1 MDDLRVEQRPGVDAV
16 SEAELSSRTEAS
28 VQRRLRRRQ
37 FVLRFVSV
45 VLLVALWEL
54 VSRLVPYK
62 AIVSPGE
69 TMATIWRELVS
80 GELMTNLGF
89 TMRRVAIAF
98 GLAMLLGTLIGVG
111 IGAYRVVDSLLSIWV
126 TVFITVPGLIWL
138 VVGYVAFGIRG
149 DGGAIFGVV
158 TMVTPTVMVTVVQ
171 GTKALDRH
179 LSEMARSYGHGTRS
193 MLTRVVL
200 PQLLPYEF
208 AAARYGLA
216 LTWHMVLFAEIIGRP
231 NGFGFKIYFNYQI
244 SFIPG
249 IWAYG
254 IAFVIIALF
263 LEYGVL
269 ATLQRRLFRWR
280 QESTI

>member
-1 MDDLRVEQRPGVDAV
+1 MDELRVEQQLPIDSD
-16 SEAELSSRTEAS
+16 SEAELLSRAEAS
-28 VQRRLRRRQ
+28 VQRGLRRRQ
-37 FVLRFVSV
+37 LVLRFISV
-45 VLLVALWEL
+45 ALLVALWEV
-54 VSRLVPYK
+54 VSRVVPFK

-69 TMATIWRELVS
+69 TMSTIWRELVS
-80 GELMTNLGF
+80 GELLSNLGF

-98 GLAMLLGTLIGVG
+98 GLAMLIGTLFGVG
-111 IGAYRVVDSLLSIWV
+111 IGAYRIFDSLFSIWV

-138 VVGYVAFGIRG
+138 VVGYVALGIRG

-158 TMVTPTVMVTVVQ
+158 TMVTPTVMVTVIQ

-179 LSEMARSYGHGTRS
+179 LSEMARSYRHGTRS
-193 MLTRVVL
+193 MLTKVVL

-231 NGFGFKIYFNYQI
+231 NGFGFKIFFNYQI

-254 IAFVIIALF
+254 IAFVIVALI

-280 QESTI
+280 QESAI

>member
-1 MDDLRVEQRPGVDAV
+1 MRVDPALAMDSAV
-16 SEAELSSRTEAS
+16 EAETLTRAEAS
-28 VQRRLRRRQ
+28 AQRWLRRRQ
-37 FVLRFVSV
+37 LALRILSV
-45 VLLVALWEL
+45 VLLVALWET
-54 VSRLVPYK
+54 VSKVVPFK

-69 TMATIWRELVS
+69 TMATIWRELAS
-80 GELMTNLGF
+80 GELVTQLGF
-89 TMRRVAIAF
+89 TMRRVAISF
-98 GLAMLLGTLIGVG
+98 GLAMLIGTLLGVG
-111 IGAYRVVDSLLSIWV
+111 IGAYRAFDSLFSIWV

-158 TMVTPTVMVTVVQ
+158 TMVTPTVLVTIVQ

-179 LSEMARSYGHGTRS
+179 LAEMARLYGHGTRS
-193 MLTRVVL
+193 MLTKVVF

-231 NGFGFKIYFNYQI
+231 NGFGFKIFFNYQI
-244 SFIPG
+244 SFVPG

-280 QESTI
+280 QEAAL